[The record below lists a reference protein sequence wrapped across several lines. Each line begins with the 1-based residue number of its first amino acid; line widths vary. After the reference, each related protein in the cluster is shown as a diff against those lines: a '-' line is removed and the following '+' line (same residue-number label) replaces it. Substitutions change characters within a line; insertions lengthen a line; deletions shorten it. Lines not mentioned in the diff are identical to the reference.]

1 MPSEFRQERTHFKVK
16 RSLRFNW
23 PHTDR
28 NGLELEESEYFLG
41 SEVDIKKAS
50 GMGKEWEVAA
60 LQSEA
65 TLSIL

>member
-50 GMGKEWEVAA
+50 GMGKE
-60 LQSEA
+60 
-65 TLSIL
+65 